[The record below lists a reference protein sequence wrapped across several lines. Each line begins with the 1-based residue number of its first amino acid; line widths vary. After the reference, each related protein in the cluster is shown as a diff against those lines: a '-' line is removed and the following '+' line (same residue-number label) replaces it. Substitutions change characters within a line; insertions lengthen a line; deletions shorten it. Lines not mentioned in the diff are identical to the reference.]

1 MGNSG
6 LIIMGNVITALPHEA
21 YIISGMGGT
30 KVVVG
35 SCAFA
40 PWIVTTSKKLELGM
54 ITLDVTSVEA
64 ETVRGVRLSVKGVCQ
79 VKVHSGESVSE
90 LNRDLIKLAA
100 QHFLSKRYEDIES
113 TLHKTMEGHQR
124 QILGTLTVEEI
135 YKDRSA
141 SSARVKEHVEA
152 DLNNMGYKLVSY
164 TVTSIDDSSGYMTA
178 LGQTQ
183 ISQVKREAAEGK
195 SRNEAE
201 ARKKTMEYT
210 SSADISTASAAREAH
225 VSVNA
230 QKEAEAEA
238 DRNLNLKRATYAKE
252 VNEAKA
258 AYVIEKAVQDQQ
270 VVKETTRQEVERAQV
285 LVEVADREAMRV
297 QKEKEGESKAVL
309 IEETNRATAVR
320 VTAEADASRISQL
333 GSAEAGA
340 IRAKG
345 EAEAEVLQKKAE
357 AYKEYGEAAIVQSIV
372 DQLPSIADSIS
383 APLSKTEKMVFISN
397 DGQSGSRLTKDVVNI
412 MSEVPEAVNALTGVD
427 VKQVLARIAA
437 QPGSSISG

>member
-35 SCAFA
+35 ACAFA

-64 ETVRGVRLSVKGVCQ
+64 ETVRGVRLSVNGVCQ

-90 LNRDLIKLAA
+90 LNKDLIKLAA
-100 QHFLSKRYEDIES
+100 QHFLSKKYQDIES

-141 SSARVKEHVEA
+141 FSARVKEHVEN

-183 ISQVKREAAEGK
+183 ISLVKREAAEGK
-195 SRNEAE
+195 ARNEAE

-210 SSADISTASAAREAH
+210 ASADISTASAAREAH
-225 VSVNA
+225 VSVNS

-258 AYVIEKAVQDQQ
+258 AAEAAYVIEKAVQDQQ
-270 VVKETTRQEVERAQV
+270 VVKETTRQEVERSQV
-285 LVEVADREAMRV
+285 LVEVAEREALRI
-297 QKEKEGESKAVL
+297 QKEKEGESLAVL
-309 IEETNRATAVR
+309 IQERNRAEAVR
-320 VTAEADASRISQL
+320 VTAEADASRISRL

-340 IRAKG
+340 IRA
-345 EAEAEVLQKKAE
+345 KAE

>member
-64 ETVRGVRLSVKGVCQ
+64 ETVRGVRLSVNGVCQ

-141 SSARVKEHVEA
+141 FSARVKEHVEA

-320 VTAEADASRISQL
+320 VTAEA
-333 GSAEAGA
+333 
-340 IRAKG
+340 
-345 EAEAEVLQKKAE
+345 
-357 AYKEYGEAAIVQSIV
+357 YKEYGEAAIVQSIV